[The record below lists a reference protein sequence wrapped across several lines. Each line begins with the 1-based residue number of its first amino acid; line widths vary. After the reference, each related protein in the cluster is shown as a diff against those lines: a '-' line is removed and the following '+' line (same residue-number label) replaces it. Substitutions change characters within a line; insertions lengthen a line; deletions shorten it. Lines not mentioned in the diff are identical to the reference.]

1 MSDGVESMDGT
12 AVIIAIIFMSA
23 DIECLREHPITPAA
37 ERHILVNTPNIPKP
51 DLKVQE

>member
-1 MSDGVESMDGT
+1 MSDGVESMDET
-12 AVIIAIIFMSA
+12 AVIIAIIFI
-23 DIECLREHPITPAA
+23 IECLREHPIIPAA